1 MVIKVYTMCTVQM
14 RVRDDQV
21 YIGVSRCKSNTTA
34 MLPPR
39 FVEPRHTRLILSVAY
54 LAHAHTLRTLTEDY
68 SRLHYSH
75 VLLSAPQCYGM
86 YGCSCEVVRRG
97 HVGSYRRMRRLTA
110 DWYKIQN
117 DTKGEMET
125 EELYSINI
133 SPLVTAPFAT
143 QWSADNQISLVTEKG
158 VHVLVSDI
166 YFVSLLRS
174 LYTFQM

>member
-1 MVIKVYTMCTVQM
+1 
-14 RVRDDQV
+14 
-21 YIGVSRCKSNTTA
+21 
-34 MLPPR
+34 
-39 FVEPRHTRLILSVAY
+39 
-54 LAHAHTLRTLTEDY
+54 
-68 SRLHYSH
+68 
-75 VLLSAPQCYGM
+75 
-86 YGCSCEVVRRG
+86 
-97 HVGSYRRMRRLTA
+97 
-110 DWYKIQN
+110 
-117 DTKGEMET
+117 MET